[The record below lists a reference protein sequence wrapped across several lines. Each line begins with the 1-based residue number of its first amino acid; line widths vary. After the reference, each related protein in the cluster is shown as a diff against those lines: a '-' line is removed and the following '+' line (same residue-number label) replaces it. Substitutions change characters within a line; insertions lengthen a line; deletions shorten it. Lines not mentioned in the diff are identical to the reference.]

1 MIGRICLVEDDP
13 TIRELVGEK
22 LVKRGYEVNSFSEAE
37 AVGGDISDYDL
48 FVLDVM
54 LEGEQSGLELCGSIR
69 KQNADVPILILSALA
84 EPQDRIE
91 GLRLGADDYLGKPFE
106 MEELL
111 LRVEGML
118 KRRHWYSAKPKRG
131 SLFQWD
137 GREVDFNRQTGR
149 NQSQTFALGQKECMI
164 MKLLIEKEGETVSR
178 EEILEKVWGYH
189 VFPSNRTVDNF
200 MVRLRKYFENDPS
213 EPKYLQSV
221 RGTGYR
227 FVGSIEG
234 NKS

>member
-1 MIGRICLVEDDP
+1 
-13 TIRELVGEK
+13 
-22 LVKRGYEVNSFSEAE
+22 
-37 AVGGDISDYDL
+37 
-48 FVLDVM
+48 
-54 LEGEQSGLELCGSIR
+54 
-69 KQNADVPILILSALA
+69 
-84 EPQDRIE
+84 
-91 GLRLGADDYLGKPFE
+91 
-106 MEELL
+106 
-111 LRVEGML
+111 
-118 KRRHWYSAKPKRG
+118 
-131 SLFQWD
+131 
-137 GREVDFNRQTGR
+137 
-149 NQSQTFALGQKECMI
+149 

>member
-1 MIGRICLVEDDP
+1 MGRICLVEDDP

-22 LVKRGYEVNSFSEAE
+22 LVKRGYEVESFSEAE
-37 AVGGDISDYDL
+37 AVVENTSDYDL

-54 LEGEQSGLELCGSIR
+54 LEGEQSGLELCARIR
-69 KQNADVPILILSALA
+69 QENSEVPILILSALA
-84 EPQDRIE
+84 EPQNRID

-118 KRRHWYSAKPKRG
+118 KRRQWYSAKPKRG

-137 GREVDFNRQTGR
+137 GREVDFSRYTGK
-149 NQSQTFALGQKECMI
+149 NQSQTFVLGQKECMI
-164 MKLLIEKEGETVSR
+164 MKLLIEREGETVSR

-200 MVRLRKYFENDPS
+200 MVRLRKHFENDPS

-227 FVGSIEG
+227 FVGSSEE